1 MIVPS
6 SPALPATAFDEFPT
20 SFAQELLWLL
30 ESASPGLTAYNVTRA
45 LRLTGPLDADALER
59 ALARLVE
66 RHEILRTVYTT
77 RECGATRQRVL
88 ASARIALVRHD
99 LSELGERERTHR
111 LREIVA
117 DRARLPF
124 DLGSEIPLRAALVRL
139 GADEHALTIESHHIA
154 SDGWSGGILGRELS
168 AFYRAE
174 RRDEPA
180 ALPAL
185 PIQYAD
191 FAAWQRE
198 EIAGER
204 LDGLVAFWRAR
215 LADANTSLNLPTD
228 RPRPLVAAYDGA
240 IRGVTL
246 PVSLL
251 DGVKRLAAR
260 NDATLYMTVLA
271 AFQVLLHRY
280 TGQDDVL
287 VGSPIAGRDAP
298 DTEGLIGYFASTL
311 VHRSRS
317 NDDPTFL
324 DHLAR
329 VREGCLGAFQHQ
341 DLPFEKMMLELR
353 DGRPQ
358 AHASLFQVVFTML
371 DNAPARFDLDGVAG
385 VPLDVE
391 HGTTK
396 FELTLFASERPTGLR
411 LACQYR
417 TDLFDAETIDR
428 MLGHLGTLLDEAVR
442 DPGRRLS
449 RLPLMSQAERAQV
462 LVEWNESSVSEVPD
476 VTIDALFEAQAR
488 RVPERIAVIS
498 GAESLTYADVNAAAN
513 RLAHALR
520 ARGIGEG
527 SPVGVCLE
535 RSPRLIVAMLGILK
549 AGGCY
554 VPLVPELPA
563 ARLAQQLHES
573 GATVVVTAHQ
583 WLDRVPAPVAYCV
596 DDAPGI
602 DSEPVGNPA
611 WPVKADQPAYV
622 LFTSGSTGTPKGV
635 AVTHRNIVNYTTA
648 IGRLLGFD
656 LVADPRAL
664 HFATVTT
671 IASDL
676 GNTAIYPALLSGGCL
691 HLIPE
696 EVATDASA
704 YADYIAAR
712 AVDVLKI
719 TPSHLRALMA
729 GAGGAV
735 LPNRYLVLGGE
746 ACPWD
751 LVELVARVG
760 RCRIVNH
767 YGPTETTVGCCAF
780 MIGDRN
786 VRQWAPATVPIGRPL
801 ANVRAYVLDAHRQP
815 VPVGIHGELYVGGPG
830 VAQGYLGRPDLTAER
845 FVADPFAGT
854 PGARMYRTGD
864 RVRQLPTGDIEFLG
878 RADDQVKIRGYR
890 VEPAEI
896 EAVIR
901 SVPGVTQA
909 AVVARGDRLVAYVC
923 GSTPSGSIRDTLAT
937 RLPEYMVPHAVVSL
951 DRLPLTPNGKLDRAA
966 LPDPGAAATDAPSH
980 VEPRT
985 PTEVA
990 IAQIWGEVLK
1000 RERVGAEDNFLELGG
1015 HSLMAIRILG
1025 RLSKTFGVRLPL
1037 RVLFEAPT
1045 VGALALQIDEL
1056 ARAPVAPTP
1065 KPAATLGAVDRSAY
1079 RRPAGG
1085 SAASGA
1091 EPPR

>member
-1 MIVPS
+1 MTS

-59 ALARLVE
+59 ALGRLVD

-88 ASARIALVRHD
+88 ASAPIALVRHD
-99 LSELGERERTHR
+99 LTALGERERAHR

-139 GADEHALTIESHHIA
+139 GPEEYALTIESHHIA

-174 RRDEPA
+174 RRGEPA
-180 ALPAL
+180 SLPAL

-198 EIAGER
+198 EIAGAR
-204 LDGLVAFWRAR
+204 LEGLVAFWRER
-215 LADANTSLNLPTD
+215 LADANTSLSLPTD
-228 RPRPLVAAYDGA
+228 RPRPAVAGYDGA
-240 IRGVTL
+240 IRGITL
-246 PVSLL
+246 PVALL

-260 NDATLYMTVLA
+260 NDATLYMVVLA

-280 TGQDDVL
+280 SGQDDVL

-324 DHLAR
+324 EHLGR

-358 AHASLFQVVFTML
+358 AHSSLFQVVFTML
-371 DNAPARFDLDGVAG
+371 DNAPAKFDLDGVAG
-385 VPLDVE
+385 APLDVQ

-396 FELTLFASERPTGLR
+396 FELTLFASERQNGLR

-428 MLGHLGTLLDEAVR
+428 MLGHLGTILDEAVR
-442 DPGRRLS
+442 DPVRRLS
-449 RLPLMSQAERAQV
+449 RLPLMPPAERAQV
-462 LVEWNESSVSEVPD
+462 LDEWNESSVAEVPD

-498 GAESLTYADVNAAAN
+498 GGESLTYAEVNAAAN

-520 ARGIGEG
+520 ARGIGYG
-527 SPVGVCLE
+527 APVGVCLE

-549 AGGCY
+549 AGGSY

-563 ARLAQQLHES
+563 ARLAQQLQES
-573 GATVVVTAHQ
+573 GATVVVTARH
-583 WLDRVPAPVAYCV
+583 WLDRIPAAAAHCV
-596 DDAPGI
+596 DDAAGTQA
-602 DSEPVGNPA
+602 EAEGNPA
-611 WPVKADQPAYV
+611 WPANGDQPAYV

-635 AVTHRNIVNYTTA
+635 AVTHRNIVNYTAA

-656 LVADPRAL
+656 LVADARAL

-696 EVATDASA
+696 DVATDASA

-729 GAGGAV
+729 GAGGTV
-735 LPNRYLVLGGE
+735 LPNRYLILGGE

-801 ANVRAYVLDAHRQP
+801 SNVRAYVLDAHRQP

-845 FVADPFAGT
+845 FVADPFAGV

-878 RADDQVKIRGYR
+878 RTDDQVKIRGYR

-896 EAVIR
+896 ETVIR

-923 GSTPSGSIRDTLAT
+923 GSTPPGSVRDAVAA
-937 RLPEYMVPHAVVSL
+937 RLPEYMIPHAVVSL

-966 LPDPGAAATDAPSH
+966 LPDPDATAPDAPTH

-990 IAQIWGEVLK
+990 IAQIWAEVLK

-1045 VGALALQIDEL
+1045 VAALALQIDEL
-1056 ARAPVAPTP
+1056 AKAPPSPAP

-1085 SAASGA
+1085 AASGA
-1091 EPPR
+1091 EPSR